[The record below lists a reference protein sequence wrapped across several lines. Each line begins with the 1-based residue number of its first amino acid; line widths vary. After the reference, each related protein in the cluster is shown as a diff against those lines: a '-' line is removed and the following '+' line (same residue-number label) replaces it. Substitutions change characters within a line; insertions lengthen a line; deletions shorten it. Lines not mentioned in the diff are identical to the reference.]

1 MGVAT
6 VTLLVALAAAP
17 QAGVTGKW
25 DGTISGQR
33 PDGTTSSDAALL
45 ILEQK
50 DKSITGTIG
59 RDEADRH
66 PIVKGTIDGNKITLT
81 ARNTRNDREW
91 QLELT
96 VEKDELKGT
105 IVMGDRTGQVHA
117 KKRKE

>member
-1 MGVAT
+1 MVITT
-6 VTLLVALAAAP
+6 VTLLLALAAAP
-17 QAGVTGKW
+17 QSSVSGKW

-50 DKSITGTIG
+50 DKSITGTVG

-66 PIVKGTIDGNKITLT
+66 PIVKGTLEGNKLTLT
-81 ARNTRNDREW
+81 ARNSNSDREY

-96 VEKDELKGT
+96 VENDELKGT
-105 IVMGDRTGQVHA
+105 IVMGDRTGQIVA
-117 KKRKE
+117 KKRRE

>member
-1 MGVAT
+1 MVITT
-6 VTLLVALAAAP
+6 VTLLLALAAAP
-17 QAGVTGKW
+17 QSSVSGKW

-50 DKSITGTIG
+50 DKSITGTVG

-66 PIVKGTIDGNKITLT
+66 PIVKGTLEGNKLTLT
-81 ARNTRNDREW
+81 ARNSNSDREY

-96 VEKDELKGT
+96 VENDELKGT
-105 IVMGDRTGQVHA
+105 IVMGDRTGQIVA